1 MKKIGSFFFTFVPLL
16 LALSLQFAA
25 LFFAMGVSLLWEN
38 LWYGYGTIHRLSFT
52 EIYTDLVVLWSNNR
66 FNTSVMILFSLFC
79 IGIFGLW
86 YYSRYEGEFLPEHP
100 GFFRPCSVFGI
111 ILLAPATQV
120 LTSFLI
126 SIIAMIFPAWLKA
139 YETLIESAGMNDV
152 TLPVICYSVLLA
164 PFSEELIFRGV
175 TMRQAKKVLPF
186 WAANLFQAIL
196 FGVFHM
202 NILQG
207 IYACCL
213 GLVMGYICEKCGS
226 IYYSIFF
233 HFLYNLL
240 GTVVMTSINIGSTPT
255 SVILSFFVSVIAA
268 VSGFLLLQVRSQKT
282 D

>member
-1 MKKIGSFFFTFVPLL
+1 MKKTGSFFFTFVPLL
-16 LALSLQFAA
+16 LAFVLQYAA
-25 LFFAMGVSLLWEN
+25 LFFSMGISLLWEN
-38 LWYGYGTIHRLSFT
+38 LWYGSSHRLFFT
-52 EIYTDLVVLWSNNR
+52 ELFTDIIVLWSSNR
-66 FNTSVMILFSLFC
+66 FNTAIMILFSLFC

-86 YYSRYEGEFLPEHP
+86 YYSRYEGDFLPKYP
-100 GFFRPCSVFGI
+100 GFFRPYSILGI
-111 ILLAPATQV
+111 ILLAPAMQI
-120 LTSFLI
+120 LTSYLI
-126 SIIAMIFPAWLKA
+126 SIIAMIFPAWLKS
-139 YETLIESAGMNDV
+139 YESLIESAGMNDI

-213 GLVMGYICEKCGS
+213 GIVMGYICEKCGS

-240 GTVVMTSINIGSTPT
+240 GTVVMASLNIGSSTT
-255 SVILSFFVSVIAA
+255 SVILCFFFSVIAA
-268 VSGFLLLQVRSQKT
+268 VLGFFLLQIRGQKA

>member
-25 LFFAMGVSLLWEN
+25 LFFAMGVSLLCEN
-38 LWYGYGTIHRLSFT
+38 LWYGYGAIHKLSFT

-79 IGIFGLW
+79 TGIFGLW
-86 YYSRYEGEFLPEHP
+86 YYSRYEGEFLPKRP

-126 SIIAMIFPAWLKA
+126 SIIAMIFPAWLRA
-139 YETLIESAGMNDV
+139 YESLIENAGMNDV
-152 TLPVICYSVLLA
+152 TFSVICYSVLLA

-196 FGVFHM
+196 FGIFHM

-268 VSGFLLLQVRSQKT
+268 VSGFFLLQVRSQKT